1 LQAQRPREPRDTPY
15 DDRGGYYRDRGR

>member
-15 DDRGGYYRDRGR
+15 DDRGGSYRGR